1 MKSVFSTEKKID
13 RVWDLKGSRT
23 GRKSKEGDPV
33 GKDLD
38 IIEEGKK
45 LRFVRPG
52 AKDAFLEQLRRD
64 ATFLARL
71 GIMDYSLLLGMH
83 NCKDER
89 ADFPCPSAEPEAS
102 SEGTP
107 KEDEEEPCRS
117 NTPFRRGV
125 LQRAVTGGA
134 STTDNDGFKALEEL
148 DRVMGSKKK
157 STKSLPH
164 LGVEVKDKGG
174 CFKSVPGDE
183 PAVPSAL
190 SSKHLQKSTLKP
202 NNAASEAN
210 SEALNP
216 ITSRSDVGIEG
227 GVLLADGTMSVRE
240 IYYCGKISMSIL
252 FSQTTKSI
260 TCVLDPVVLGRYHRH
275 SPVLQCP

>member
-38 IIEEGKK
+38 ILEDGKK

-52 AKDAFLEQLRRD
+52 AKDAFLEQLRKD

-83 NCKDER
+83 NCKEER
-89 ADFPCPSAEPEAS
+89 ADFPCPSAEAEATN
-102 SEGTP
+102 EGTP
-107 KEDEEEPCRS
+107 KEEEEEPCRS

-134 STTDNDGFKALEEL
+134 STTGNDGFKALEEL

-157 STKSLPH
+157 STKSLSLP
-164 LGVEVKDKGG
+164 GVEVKDKGG
-174 CFKSVPGDE
+174 CFKSALGDE
-183 PAVPSAL
+183 SSVPSAPP
-190 SSKHLQKSTLKP
+190 SNHSHNSTLKP
-202 NNAASEAN
+202 STAANEAN
-210 SEALNP
+210 SEAPNP
-216 ITSRSDVGIEG
+216 ITSRSDLGIEG
-227 GVLLADGTMSVRE
+227 GVLLADGTTSVRE
-240 IYYCGKISMSIL
+240 IYYCGKL
-252 FSQTTKSI
+252 FG
-260 TCVLDPVVLGRYHRH
+260 VD
-275 SPVLQCP
+275 SPFTNDNINNMRFGFCCSWQVS